1 MRFLHAVGTG
11 LLVAMT
17 VGHSFAAKPARQ
29 TVEWYRT
36 HQQERETVLRAC
48 QNDRSE
54 NNAADCWNA
63 HSAAH
68 AALAD
73 SLATTGETDREAD
86 PAYYGHDGPLIA
98 MMLSMCTNGGVPE
111 AWCTAARTASTN
123 LRR

>member
-1 MRFLHAVGTG
+1 MRFLRAVGTG

-17 VGHSFAAKPARQ
+17 VGYAFAAEPAQQ

-36 HQQERETVLRAC
+36 HRQERETVLRAC

-54 NNAADCWNA
+54 NKAADCWNA
-63 HSAAH
+63 NSAAH

-86 PAYYGHDGPLIA
+86 PAYYEHDAGMIA
-98 MMLSMCTNGGVPE
+98 MTLSMCANGSVPE
-111 AWCTAARTASTN
+111 TWCKAARTASTN